1 MVLQNISKYN
11 IDSTI
16 ISSLKEKVLILEF
29 NNILLVLSLWD
40 EQKGPTVYDCN
51 QAITQNVNAISI
63 QCFMPCFHLF
73 SSGLAEQSKK
83 PPMKLTLPLP
93 NYEKFARI
101 YFGCWEDPK
110 IRGEF
115 RAFGIFIILSHIQ
128 SLEELFFDTIIGK
141 LKLTEDFFKKDLKRT
156 LVKSFNIRTRT
167 SFDAE
172 TALNNI
178 KARLIT
184 INHLTNIYKTQE
196 LKLIAKKLGITA
208 IPRRS
213 KKKLATDI
221 LISLL
226 DIDID

>member
-1 MVLQNISKYN
+1 M
-11 IDSTI
+11 
-16 ISSLKEKVLILEF
+16 EF
-29 NNILLVLSLWD
+29 INILLILSLWD

-51 QAITQNVNAISI
+51 QEITQNVNAISI

-73 SSGLAEQSKK
+73 SSGLDEQSKK

-93 NYEKFARI
+93 NYGKLARI
-101 YFGCWEDPK
+101 YFGCWEDADV
-110 IRGEF
+110 RGEF
-115 RAFGIFIILSHIQ
+115 RAFGIFFILKNIE

-141 LKLTEDFFKKDLKRT
+141 LKLTENFFKKDLMRII
-156 LVKSFNIRTRT
+156 VKSFNIRTRT

-196 LKLIAKKLGITA
+196 LKLIAKKLGIAAT
-208 IPRRS
+208 RRS

-226 DIDID
+226 DIEID